1 MAVIALL
8 NAKVTVNGIDMSSMV
23 TKVELPVVVVDL
35 VTTNFASLGWDA
47 RIGGLKKATVNVT
60 FNQDFAAAQT
70 DALLWPLLG
79 TVVPMLVKATNAA
92 NSATNPE
99 FQFAVLINNL
109 DPIKGKVGDLLTQ
122 DITWPVSGVV
132 TRAIV

>member
-8 NAKVTVNGIDMSSMV
+8 NAKVTVNGVDMSAMV
-23 TKVELPVVVVDL
+23 TKVELPVVVDDL

-47 RIGGLKKATVNVT
+47 RIGGLKKGTVNVT
-60 FNQDFAAAQT
+60 FNQDFASAQT

-99 FQFAVLINNL
+99 FQFAVLVNNL
-109 DPIKGKVGDLLTQ
+109 DPVKGKVGDLLTQ
-122 DITWPVSGVV
+122 DITWPISGVV